1 MLNRYPAWKNLLIIA
16 VMVFGFYYAMPNLYA
31 PDPALQIGGAS
42 GSQAI
47 TQEVLERA
55 ERALERESIGF
66 FGEELQEGGKTAL
79 LRLRDREAQLRAQAL
94 VARELGDDF
103 IVALNLAPTT
113 PDWLADGGAQP
124 MKLGLDLSGGVHFK
138 LEVDVEA
145 ATQRR
150 IEMVESGIKRGL
162 RDERIRGMV
171 ALDGTQVVLRFRD
184 EASREAARR
193 VVYELYPEL
202 FLDRVD
208 EESSWLLYAKLTEQ
222 TIAEVVDYAV
232 SQNLPTIRNR
242 VNELGVSEPLV
253 QRQGSNRIVVELP
266 GIQDTAEAKRILGKV
281 ANLEF
286 RLVAETNAPVT
297 DKQKFEY
304 RGEGRAGLTEWLERD
319 VIISGERVSGANAS
333 FDQNG
338 QPNVLISLDSE
349 GGMLMSRAT
358 RNNIKRRMGVLF
370 IERKY
375 RTRYQLNDDG
385 VEVATRIPYD
395 EKKLLTAP
403 VIQSA
408 LGAQFQIT
416 GLDSPGE
423 ASELALMLRAGA
435 LAAPINFVEERTVG
449 PSMGA
454 ENIALG
460 VKSVQ
465 IGLGLVVLFMVLY
478 YRVFGVAAVV
488 ALSVN
493 LVLLV
498 ALMSLLGATLT
509 LPGIAGIVLTV
520 GMAVDANVLI
530 FARIREELANRMSPQ
545 MAIHSGF
552 ERAVATILDAN
563 ITTLIVAVILYAVG
577 TGPIK
582 GFAVTLSLGI
592 LTSMFTAILGTRALI
607 NVIHGGRRVDRLSI
621 GRLPKPVD
629 GLVVDRQATGESPH
643 ECSTVYE
650 MAHVCGAVLSIGY
663 GRSIGKP
670 VHSAA

>member
-1 MLNRYPAWKNLLIIA
+1 MLNRYSLWKNLLILCVA
-16 VMVFGFYYAMPNLYA
+16 FFGLYYAAPNLYA

-42 GSQAI
+42 GSQSI
-47 TQEVLERA
+47 DYQVLTRA
-55 ERALERESIGF
+55 SEALQAADVDH
-66 FGEELQEGGKTAL
+66 FGEEIQPSGKTAL
-79 LRLRDREAQLRAQAL
+79 IRLRRRDDQLRAQAIL
-94 VARELGDDF
+94 GRELGDAY
-103 IVALNLAPTT
+103 IIALNLAPTT
-113 PDWLADGGAQP
+113 PEWLKRGGAQP

-138 LEVDVEA
+138 LEVDVVA
-145 ATQRR
+145 AKERR
-150 IEMVESGIKRGL
+150 LETYESGIKRG
-162 RDERIRGMV
+162 RREARIRGLVRLQGQRVGMSF
-171 ALDGTQVVLRFRD
+171 LS
-184 EASREAARR
+184 EAVREDARKITA
-193 VVYELYPEL
+193 ELYPEL
-202 FLDRVD
+202 LLDRVD
-208 EESSWLLYAKLTEQ
+208 GVDKWELFAEVTDATMK
-222 TIAEVVDYAV
+222 EVVDYAV
-232 SQNLPTIRNR
+232 DQNLTTIRNR

-253 QRQGSNRIVVELP
+253 QKQGSNRIVVELP

-297 DKQKFEY
+297 ERQRFEY
-304 RGEGRAGLTEWLERD
+304 RGDNRAGMTEWLEREM
-319 VIISGERVSGANAS
+319 IITGERVSNAAAG
-333 FDQNG
+333 FDQNN
-338 QPNVLISLDSE
+338 QPNVSITLDGE
-349 GGMLMSRAT
+349 GGMLMSRST

-375 RTRYQLNDDG
+375 RTRYEQDENG
-385 VEVATRIPYD
+385 EEVVVRVPYD

-408 LGAQFQIT
+408 LGASFQIT

-435 LAAPINFVEERTVG
+435 LAAPITFVEERTVG
-449 PSMGA
+449 PSLGA

-465 IGLGLVVLFMVLY
+465 IGLALVVIFMVLY

-488 ALSVN
+488 ALTTN
-493 LVLLV
+493 LVLLL
-498 ALMSLLGATLT
+498 AFMSLLGATLT

-530 FARIREELANRMSPQ
+530 FARIREELARRMSPQ
-545 MAIHSGF
+545 MAIDAGF

-592 LTSMFTAILGTRALI
+592 ITSMFTAILGTRALVNLI
-607 NVIHGGRRVDRLSI
+607 YGGRRVDSLSI
-621 GRLPKPVD
+621 GPLPKRDAEEAQV
-629 GLVVDRQATGESPH
+629 
-643 ECSTVYE
+643 
-650 MAHVCGAVLSIGY
+650 
-663 GRSIGKP
+663 
-670 VHSAA
+670 

>member
-1 MLNRYPAWKNLLIIA
+1 MLNRYSLWKNLLILCVA
-16 VMVFGFYYAMPNLYA
+16 LFGLYYAAPNLYA

-42 GSQAI
+42 GSQSVDD
-47 TQEVLERA
+47 QVLMRA
-55 ERALERESIGF
+55 SEALQAADIEY
-66 FGEELQEGGKTAL
+66 FGEKIEPSGKTAL
-79 LRLRDREAQLRAQAL
+79 IRLLRRDDQLRAQAIL
-94 VARELGDDF
+94 CRELGDAY

-113 PDWLADGGAQP
+113 PEWLKRGGAQP

-138 LEVDVEA
+138 LEVDVA
-145 ATQRR
+145 AAKERR
-150 IEMVESGIKRGL
+150 LETYESGIKRGL
-162 RDERIRGMV
+162 REARIRGLVRLQGQRVGMSF
-171 ALDGTQVVLRFRD
+171 LS
-184 EASREAARR
+184 EAVREDARKITAD
-193 VVYELYPEL
+193 LYPEL
-202 FLDRVD
+202 LLDRVD
-208 EESSWLLYAKLTEQ
+208 GVDKWELFAEVTDATMK
-222 TIAEVVDYAV
+222 EVVDYAV
-232 SQNLPTIRNR
+232 DQNLTTIRNR

-253 QRQGSNRIVVELP
+253 QKQGSNRIVVELP

-297 DKQKFEY
+297 ERQRFEY
-304 RGEGRAGLTEWLERD
+304 RSDARGGMTEWLEREL
-319 VIISGERVSGANAS
+319 IITGERVSNAAAG
-333 FDQNG
+333 FDQNN
-338 QPNVLISLDSE
+338 QPNVSITLDGE

-358 RNNIKRRMGVLF
+358 RSNIKRRMGVLF

-375 RTRYQLNDDG
+375 RTRYEEDENG
-385 VEVATRIPYD
+385 EEVVVRVPYD

-408 LGAQFQIT
+408 LGASFQIT

-435 LAAPINFVEERTVG
+435 LAAPITFVEERTVG
-449 PSMGA
+449 PSLGA

-465 IGLGLVVLFMVLY
+465 IGLALVVIFMILY
-478 YRVFGVAAVV
+478 YRVFGIAAVV
-488 ALSVN
+488 ALTTN
-493 LVLLV
+493 LVLLL
-498 ALMSLLGATLT
+498 AFMSLLGATLT

-530 FARIREELANRMSPQ
+530 FARIREELARRMSPQ
-545 MAIHSGF
+545 MAIDAGF

-592 LTSMFTAILGTRALI
+592 LTSMFTAILGTRALVNLI
-607 NVIHGGRRVDRLSI
+607 YGGRRVDSLSI
-621 GRLPKPVD
+621 GPLPKRD
-629 GLVVDRQATGESPH
+629 AEEAQA
-643 ECSTVYE
+643 
-650 MAHVCGAVLSIGY
+650 
-663 GRSIGKP
+663 
-670 VHSAA
+670 